1 MEMSVLRSKPC
12 FPFASTSDFLPLSFR
27 LIATQWWLRFK
38 RGVCHAKQTYLKH
51 DPLLIRF
58 KRGFL
63 LNRDP
68 DVRETSLRPDYMGFR
83 VPVAGI
89 NSAGRD
95 ARVVVTNRSVQ
106 RSFYMF
112 YTILLCVTGPT
123 PSAIPPYYCVRYSS
137 SRENRFSSVVSKLF
151 QHHLNTAANNTEREV
166 RERHT
171 LNISEACMRERLKPT
186 MVQLSLPVK
195 VKHLQYIS

>member
-1 MEMSVLRSKPC
+1 M
-12 FPFASTSDFLPLSFR
+12 
-27 LIATQWWLRFK
+27 
-38 RGVCHAKQTYLKH
+38 
-51 DPLLIRF
+51 
-58 KRGFL
+58 
-63 LNRDP
+63 
-68 DVRETSLRPDYMGFR
+68 
-83 VPVAGI
+83 PVAGI

-106 RSFYMF
+106 RAFCMF

-137 SRENRFSSVVSKLF
+137 TVRQQRKSISSSVVSKLF
-151 QHHLNTAANNTEREV
+151 QHHLNTAANNTQREV

-171 LNISEACMRERLKPT
+171 LNISQACMRERLKPT

-195 VKHLQYIS
+195 VKHLQYILAFNRQTSTHALLR